1 LTGGSFGRAS
11 ARRRVA
17 ATIEKERTVIRR
29 KSKVFIAGLAA
40 FLVGMPLAKETFA
53 QGIGSLVGWA
63 VDTSIWA
70 SDGGS

>member
-1 LTGGSFGRAS
+1 M
-11 ARRRVA
+11 
-17 ATIEKERTVIRR
+17 IIR

-40 FLVGMPLAKETFA
+40 FLVGMPLAKETFG
-53 QGIGSLVGWA
+53 QSIGSLVGWV